1 MGVICIVVYFFGL
14 FTEVFLLAFIL
25 LLLADFCA
33 WLSGI
38 GGNAAAVLLVFPLD
52 YEVVITVPSYVLYTG
67 FEIKPNVKVTLTTAN
82 GTTLR
87 DLTASEY
94 DVIYAQNVSVGK
106 DASVTVTGKGNFDF
120 KQVQNFEIRAEDPE
134 RFELLETATVKFV
147 EYVRGVTEAG
157 KTDYKIDAT
166 QTSTMDNPDTEIG
179 EETIFLGR
187 LHQSQTLLDVLNQFV
202 RFDTNPE
209 LFRVW
214 NSDGV
219 LIEAKDYGITN
230 IATGYT
236 IKLYS
241 KSSDEDDKYVDYIRT
256 VLYGDLNGD
265 GKVAVADYGIMKK
278 VVLNMETEENLGI
291 FYLAGL
297 IYDSTSISVATCAS
311 FKKYNLNTVEND
323 FNANYLINVEV

>member
-1 MGVICIVVYFFGL
+1 M
-14 FTEVFLLAFIL
+14 
-25 LLLADFCA
+25 
-33 WLSGI
+33 
-38 GGNAAAVLLVFPLD
+38 
-52 YEVVITVPSYVLYTG
+52 
-67 FEIKPNVKVTLTTAN
+67 
-82 GTTLR
+82 
-87 DLTASEY
+87 
-94 DVIYAQNVSVGK
+94 
-106 DASVTVTGKGNFDF
+106 
-120 KQVQNFEIRAEDPE
+120 
-134 RFELLETATVKFV
+134 
-147 EYVRGVTEAG
+147 
-157 KTDYKIDAT
+157 
-166 QTSTMDNPDTEIG
+166 
-179 EETIFLGR
+179 
-187 LHQSQTLLDVLNQFV
+187 NQFV

-278 VVLNMETEENLGI
+278 VVLNMTTEEELGI

-297 IYDSTSISVATCAS
+297 IYDSTSIGVATCAS

-323 FNANYLINVEV
+323 FNANYLINVDV

>member
-1 MGVICIVVYFFGL
+1 MDIITLALAKKFASQVAAGFSNVDVDGL
-14 FTEVFLLAFIL
+14 NIIFTLNDGSHA
-25 LLLADFCA
+25 
-33 WLSGI
+33 
-38 GGNAAAVLLVFPLD
+38 
-52 YEVVITVPSYVLYTG
+52 T
-67 FEIKPNVKVTLTTAN
+67 
-82 GTTLR
+82 
-87 DLTASEY
+87 
-94 DVIYAQNVSVGK
+94 
-106 DASVTVTGKGNFDF
+106 VTVTGKGNFDF
-120 KQVQNFEIRAEDPE
+120 KQTHNFEIRAEDPE

-157 KTDYKIDAT
+157 KTNYSIDAT

-179 EETIFLGR
+179 KETIFLGR

-214 NSDGV
+214 NAENV
-219 LIEAKDYGITN
+219 LISPKDYGITS

-241 KSSDEDDKYVDYIRT
+241 KSSDADEDCVDYIRT

-297 IYDSTSISVATCAS
+297 IYDNVNISVATCAS
-311 FKKYNLNTVEND
+311 FKKYNINTVEND
-323 FNANYLINVEV
+323 FNANYLVNVEV